1 MALVEAA
8 ASAERE
14 AASENA
20 RTSVTPVSSALAG
33 KSVCFTG
40 VPCYQHIVAL
50 IDFIQYSY
58 SRLIVPMAT
67 DGRAVDGLII
77 CINARKFPDFTI

>member
-1 MALVEAA
+1 VEKY
-8 ASAERE
+8 ASKTMRDATIEDYQ
-14 AASENA
+14 
-20 RTSVTPVSSALAG
+20 
-33 KSVCFTG
+33 SVCFTG

-58 SRLIVPMAT
+58 SRLILPMAT

>member
-1 MALVEAA
+1 
-8 ASAERE
+8 
-14 AASENA
+14 
-20 RTSVTPVSSALAG
+20 
-33 KSVCFTG
+33 

-58 SRLIVPMAT
+58 SRLILPMAT